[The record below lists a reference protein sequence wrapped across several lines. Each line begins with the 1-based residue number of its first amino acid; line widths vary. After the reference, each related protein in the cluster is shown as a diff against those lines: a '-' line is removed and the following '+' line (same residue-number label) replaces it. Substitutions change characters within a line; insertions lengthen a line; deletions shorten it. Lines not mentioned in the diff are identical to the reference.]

1 MTGRVRTP
9 ALILRTR
16 AYQDDDLIVD
26 FLGQSTG
33 RVSAVA
39 RAARKSPR
47 RYGGP
52 LEMGCRVDLEL
63 TFRAGRELQSL
74 SRCEVVVPIRQIRLD
89 YDRIAAL
96 AYMLELVRLCAR
108 EGQGDPR
115 LYGLAGEIVDVLEA
129 HAPTTESIVLWEI
142 ALLANLG
149 YATSAVALAREAG
162 LGPEAGRTLERL
174 WSGDVQAR
182 LDAPSSARLR
192 LGFERLWQR
201 AVGHTPR
208 SARFL
213 ELDSISV

>member
-89 YDRIAAL
+89 FDRIAAL

>member
-26 FLGQSTG
+26 FLGQTTG

-39 RAARKSPR
+39 RAARKNLR

-63 TFRAGRELQSL
+63 TFRAGREMQTL
-74 SRCEVVVPIRQIRLD
+74 SRCEVAVPIRNIRLD

-108 EGQGDPR
+108 EGQGDAR
-115 LYGLAGEIVDVLEA
+115 LYGLAGEIVDVLET
-129 HAPTTESIVLWEI
+129 HAPTPESIVLWEV

-149 YATSAVALAREAG
+149 YATSPIALAREAG
-162 LGPEAGRTLERL
+162 LGPDAGRILERL
-174 WSGDVQAR
+174 WSGDAQAR
-182 LDAPSSARLR
+182 LDAPSAARVR

-201 AVGHTPR
+201 AVGYAPR

-213 ELDSISV
+213 ELDSVSA

>member
-1 MTGRVRTP
+1 VTGRVRTP

>member
-16 AYQDDDLIVD
+16 AFQDDDLIVD
-26 FLGQSTG
+26 FLGQTTG

-39 RAARKSPR
+39 RGARKNLR

-63 TFRAGRELQSL
+63 AFRAGREMQTL
-74 SRCEVVVPIRQIRLD
+74 SRCEIAVPIRQIRLD

-115 LYGLAGEIVDVLEA
+115 LYGLAGEMVDVLEA
-129 HAPTTESIVLWEI
+129 HAPTSETIVLWEI
-142 ALLANLG
+142 ALLAHLG
-149 YATSAVALAREAG
+149 YATSPVALARESG
-162 LGPEAGRTLERL
+162 LGPDAGRTLERL
-174 WSGDVQAR
+174 LAGDAQAR
-182 LDAPSSARLR
+182 LDASTTARLR

-201 AVGHTPR
+201 AVGFAPR

-213 ELDSISV
+213 ELDPVNA